1 MSRTCR
7 LVLLPLV
14 AMVVAIVVGILVG
27 ILVLRVGGSADQ
39 VPDDRDSWAD
49 LGRAVLS
56 IVLGVVV
63 GVLVWIAGLVR
74 SSRRLFRR
82 GERLGVVILSVTAAF
97 ALTVLVNVIAGA
109 LDDGAGLPS
118 GLSDVL
124 IWLGVAVVGL
134 GPSAVFRLWDARAG
148 AAEPVDQPLS
158 VEPLSVE
165 PPSAQPSSA
174 QPSGPA
180 SSAAAAGPQDPGG

>member
-1 MSRTCR
+1 MPRTCR

-27 ILVLRVGGSADQ
+27 ILVLRVGVSAGQ

-49 LGRAVLS
+49 LGRAVMS

-109 LDDGAGLPS
+109 LGDGAGLPS
-118 GLSDVL
+118 GLSQVL
-124 IWLGVAVVGL
+124 IWLDVAVVVL
-134 GPSAVFRLWDARAG
+134 GPSAVFRLWDTRAG
-148 AAEPVDQPLS
+148 TAEPVDQRLS
-158 VEPLSVE
+158 VEPLSFEPLSFE
-165 PPSAQPSSA
+165 PPSA

-180 SSAAAAGPQDPGG
+180 SATAAAGPQDPGG